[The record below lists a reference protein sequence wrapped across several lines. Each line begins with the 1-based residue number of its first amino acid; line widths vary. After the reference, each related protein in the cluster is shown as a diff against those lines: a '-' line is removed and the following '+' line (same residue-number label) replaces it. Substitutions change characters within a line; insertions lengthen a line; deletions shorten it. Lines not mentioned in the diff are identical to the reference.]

1 MLLIDC
7 PYCGPRP
14 ELEFSHGGQ
23 AHIARPGNPAE
34 VSVQDWTD
42 FLYMRSNLKGV
53 HAERWRHTHGCG
65 RFFNALRDT
74 TTDHFLT
81 TYKAGQPAPAVSGQA
96 MGAGQ
101 PAPAVGAGA
110 AVTDSAPDQRAPG
123 VDPGAAA
130 AGSAGKVGS

>member
-23 AHIARPGNPAE
+23 AHIARPANPAE
-34 VSVQDWTD
+34 TSVEDWTD

-74 TTDHFLT
+74 TTDHFLA
-81 TYKAGQPAPAVSGQA
+81 TYKAGQPAP
-96 MGAGQ
+96 
-101 PAPAVGAGA
+101 
-110 AVTDSAPDQRAPG
+110 
-123 VDPGAAA
+123 
-130 AGSAGKVGS
+130 KVPS